1 MSWVKI
7 IFYGRFLT
15 QLFPSRNPPVFF
27 FNDESETHHTLFFI
41 HRIFLFDMQIFVQ
54 DLVLLLL
61 QYNAA
66 VNITNAEGRFAK
78 DVAKAD
84 SDILKILSAA
94 QAADAKKREERLL
107 TAARENDLATINL
120 LVRFFLFR

>member
-1 MSWVKI
+1 M
-7 IFYGRFLT
+7 L
-15 QLFPSRNPPVFF
+15 
-27 FNDESETHHTLFFI
+27 
-41 HRIFLFDMQIFVQ
+41 IFVQ

-66 VNITNAEGRFAK
+66 VNITNAEGWFAK

-94 QAADAKKREERLL
+94 QTADARKREERLL
-107 TAARENDLATINL
+107 TAARENDLPTINL
-120 LVRFFLFR
+120 LVSLFSLMGSLRDFCSS